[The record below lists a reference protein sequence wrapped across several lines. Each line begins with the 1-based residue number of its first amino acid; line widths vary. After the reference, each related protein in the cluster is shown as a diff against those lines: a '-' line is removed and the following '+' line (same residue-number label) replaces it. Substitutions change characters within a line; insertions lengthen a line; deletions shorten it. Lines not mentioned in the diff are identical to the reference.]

1 MNGCSLLYIPVR
13 FGSCLAFFYGKISA
27 VYCKSACLGTHV
39 KGVNPSRQGRHVLC
53 VLDCPKLVLQFI
65 SARRQWGVSGL
76 ESDFAPRE
84 DRHRSRSLV
93 GDVAGGGGSPA
104 APPSLAAFTLMLCRC
119 RVTIPEGGT
128 PDPLTYVPGCVEPPQ
143 HTPKGAVV
151 ARCVGTDPSGLVESC
166 SATDAWSSVLPGL
179 IPTPGSTR
187 TSQTPRVHLCASPEL
202 GFQLCRVLSSLLA
215 CVLP

>member
-27 VYCKSACLGTHV
+27 VYCKSACLDTHV

-53 VLDCPKLVLQFI
+53 VLECLKLVLQFI
-65 SARRQWGVSGL
+65 SARRQQGVLGL
-76 ESDFAPRE
+76 ESDFAPRQ

-93 GDVAGGGGSPA
+93 GMLLRVGVPQL
-104 APPSLAAFTLMLCRC
+104 PPGLAAFTLVLCRC

-128 PDPLTYVPGCVEPPQ
+128 PDPLTYVPGCVKPPQ
-143 HTPKGAVV
+143 HNPKGAGV
-151 ARCVGTDPSGLVESC
+151 ARCVGIDPSGLMESC
-166 SATDAWSSVLPGL
+166 LAADAWSSVLPGL
-179 IPTPGSTR
+179 TPTLGSTR
-187 TSQTPRVHLCASPEL
+187 TSQTSGVHLCASPEL
-202 GFQLCRVLSSLLA
+202 GCRLCRVLPFLLA

>member
-1 MNGCSLLYIPVR
+1 M
-13 FGSCLAFFYGKISA
+13 
-27 VYCKSACLGTHV
+27 
-39 KGVNPSRQGRHVLC
+39 
-53 VLDCPKLVLQFI
+53 
-65 SARRQWGVSGL
+65 
-76 ESDFAPRE
+76 
-84 DRHRSRSLV
+84 

-166 SATDAWSSVLPGL
+166 SAADAWSSVLPGL